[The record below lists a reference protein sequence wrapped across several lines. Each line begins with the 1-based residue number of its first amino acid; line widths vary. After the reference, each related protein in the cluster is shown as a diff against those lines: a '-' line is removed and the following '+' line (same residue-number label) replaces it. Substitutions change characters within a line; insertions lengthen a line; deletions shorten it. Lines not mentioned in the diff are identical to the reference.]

1 LIKDFKNI
9 FVFLKPYWLQEL
21 LIFLLISAVT
31 LSNLASP
38 YFLKII
44 IDDIIPSR
52 DYSKLVSLLILLTGV
67 YIARGLLILG
77 SDQLNTSIGNRI
89 IFDIKT
95 KLFRNLM
102 NMPLTYFETS
112 NAGDTVQK
120 VNNEVDKIQ
129 YFLTMSI
136 IRLLNSLLTII
147 SLVFM
152 LCWLDFKMFL
162 FSISVIPI
170 SIIYNNRVSKKIKRN
185 IETSGR
191 KEGEIYNFYFERI
204 RNIKLIKTFN
214 SYEYEMNS
222 ITRKLRQLFAVYLQN
237 TMLLSLTKNVSGF
250 LISTGPLIV
259 FAYGGKQV
267 INGALSIGALVA
279 FIQYL
284 NRVYGPANDLMS
296 LYVDYVKTHES
307 IRRISP
313 ILNSNELHKDD
324 TAPNQLLPEINSLT
338 IKELNFSGNN
348 GKILHDINIS
358 FRKGVKYGIVG
369 ENGSG
374 KSTLV
379 KLICRLYE
387 PGNGSIVLNNDI
399 DIGKLDRY
407 RWADSITLISQDP
420 SLLSDSIRNNLIYG
434 DFTATDEAL
443 WKSLTLVKLDDF
455 VKGLPQKMNACIGNG
470 TESIVPSGGQA
481 QQIAMARAFLKR
493 SGIIILDEA
502 ASSIDAQRSNDI
514 MQNFINAFPDTILI
528 VISHRI
534 SCLTEL
540 DQIIFMEE
548 GRISETGSHTEL
560 MRRKGKY
567 FSLFRS
573 QIIEAGD
580 HYYSTVNR

>member
-1 LIKDFKNI
+1 
-9 FVFLKPYWLQEL
+9 
-21 LIFLLISAVT
+21 
-31 LSNLASP
+31 
-38 YFLKII
+38 
-44 IDDIIPSR
+44 
-52 DYSKLVSLLILLTGV
+52 
-67 YIARGLLILG
+67 
-77 SDQLNTSIGNRI
+77 
-89 IFDIKT
+89 
-95 KLFRNLM
+95 
-102 NMPLTYFETS
+102 
-112 NAGDTVQK
+112 
-120 VNNEVDKIQ
+120 
-129 YFLTMSI
+129 
-136 IRLLNSLLTII
+136 
-147 SLVFM
+147 
-152 LCWLDFKMFL
+152 
-162 FSISVIPI
+162 
-170 SIIYNNRVSKKIKRN
+170 
-185 IETSGR
+185 
-191 KEGEIYNFYFERI
+191 
-204 RNIKLIKTFN
+204 
-214 SYEYEMNS
+214 
-222 ITRKLRQLFAVYLQN
+222 
-237 TMLLSLTKNVSGF
+237 
-250 LISTGPLIV
+250 
-259 FAYGGKQV
+259 
-267 INGALSIGALVA
+267 
-279 FIQYL
+279 
-284 NRVYGPANDLMS
+284 MS

-514 MQNFINAFPDTILI
+514 MQTFINAFPDTILI

>member
-237 TMLLSLTKNVSGF
+237 TRLLSLTKNVSGF

-514 MQNFINAFPDTILI
+514 MQTFINAFPDTILI